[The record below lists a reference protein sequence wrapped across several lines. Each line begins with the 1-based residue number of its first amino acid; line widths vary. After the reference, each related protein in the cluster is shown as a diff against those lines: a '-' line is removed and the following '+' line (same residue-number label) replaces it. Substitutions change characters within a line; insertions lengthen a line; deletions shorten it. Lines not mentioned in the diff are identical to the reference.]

1 MRGLAVG
8 IALSVVLSS
17 TAAAAAPAWRPDVDA
32 ARAFAE
38 QRRGEVAF
46 AVRTE
51 HDVWGH
57 RMNTPVRSASV
68 IKAML
73 MVAYLNHPAVRGRS
87 LDAADR
93 ALLQPMIR
101 VSDNETATR
110 VRAYVGDARIAALA
124 RRARMSSFRIAPI
137 WGRSQITAADQTRLF
152 LRIDR
157 LTAARH
163 RTFAMRELGAIV
175 AWQRWGI
182 GQVRPRGWEL
192 FFKGGWGDGS
202 GSVNHQIALLR
213 RGRERVAVG
222 VTTTGNPSHEY
233 GSATLE
239 GMFCRLLRGLAE
251 ASHPGSSGF
260 TRAGAPADRA
270 ARARDPRCRR

>member
-1 MRGLAVG
+1 MRALAVG
-8 IALSVVLSS
+8 IVLAIVLSS
-17 TAAAAAPAWRPDVDA
+17 SAAAAAPAWRPGLEDA
-32 ARAFAE
+32 RDYAE
-38 QRRGEVAF
+38 KRRGDVTF

-51 HDVWGH
+51 RDAWGH
-57 RMNTPVRSASV
+57 RMNTRVRSASV

-73 MVAYLNHPAVRGRS
+73 MVSYLNHPAVRGRS
-87 LDAADR
+87 LRAADR

-101 VSDNETATR
+101 VSDNATATR
-110 VRAYVGDARIAALA
+110 VRAYVGDARIVALA

-137 WGRSQITAADQTRLF
+137 WGHSAITAADQTRLF

-157 LTAARH
+157 LTVARH
-163 RTFAMRELGAIV
+163 RGFALQELGAIA

-202 GSVNHQIALLR
+202 GSVNHQVALLR
-213 RGRERVAVG
+213 RGGERVAVA

-239 GMFCRLLRGLAE
+239 ATFRRLLRGLAE
-251 ASHPGSSGF
+251 APPPGS
-260 TRAGAPADRA
+260 
-270 ARARDPRCRR
+270 